1 VTLVSNPSVAQK
13 RNLTPFIILQLA
25 NVTSIISG
33 SMVFIAIP
41 WIALEITGT
50 ATSAGLVVALTAIPG
65 LLVAPLVG
73 SVIDRFG
80 RRRIAIWSEV
90 LTVVTSLLIP
100 IFSGFWQ
107 LTLPAMIAIGML
119 RAMVAPGGGTSRKSL
134 IPDVATPAKMTLD
147 RANSIHEGLYATG
160 FAIGPALAT
169 FCIAWFGSSNTFL
182 VVAAFGGLSAL
193 FTLMIRVQEQQEEKD
208 ESDSGSFFKY
218 AMQGFVVL
226 FSNPPVFLV
235 MAAVMTLALIYL
247 PTEMVI
253 LPAYYAA
260 LEDPTGLGVAI
271 SACAA
276 ASIIG
281 ALGFEQIHKRVSYA
295 NILRFSIGGIGLSML
310 PVSQLPAQWVIVAFF
325 FTLGLAWGPLLPLLN
340 TVIQT
345 RIPANKRGRV
355 FALEMTIWN
364 AGPMIS
370 MVAVGSAVDA
380 FGVKGVY
387 TVLAVGVLVAA
398 ILVSTNKHMKELN
411 N

>member
-1 VTLVSNPSVAQK
+1 
-13 RNLTPFIILQLA
+13 
-25 NVTSIISG
+25 
-33 SMVFIAIP
+33 
-41 WIALEITGT
+41 
-50 ATSAGLVVALTAIPG
+50 
-65 LLVAPLVG
+65 VG

-90 LTVVTSLLIP
+90 LTVVTSLMIP
-100 IFSGFWQ
+100 IFSGYWQ
-107 LTLPAMIAIGML
+107 LTLPALIVIGML

-147 RANSIHEGLYATG
+147 RANSIHEGLFATG

-169 FCIAWFGSSNTFL
+169 FCIAWFGSANTFL
-182 VVAAFGGLSAL
+182 VVAAFGALSAM
-193 FTLMIRVQEQQEEKD
+193 FALMIRVHEQQEEKD
-208 ESDSGSFFKY
+208 DSDTGSVFKY
-218 AMQGFVVL
+218 AIQGFVVL
-226 FSNPPVFLV
+226 FSNPPVFLM
-235 MAAVMTLALIYL
+235 MAAIMTLALIYL

-253 LPAYYAA
+253 LPAYYKA
-260 LEDPTGLGVAI
+260 LEDPTGLGIAI
-271 SACAA
+271 SAGAA
-276 ASIIG
+276 ASIVG

-295 NILRFSIGGIGLSML
+295 NILRISIIGIGLSML
-310 PVSQLPAQWVIVAFF
+310 PMSQLPAQWVIVAFF

-364 AGPMIS
+364 AGPMVS

-387 TVLAVGVLVAA
+387 TVLAIGVLVAA
-398 ILVSTNKHMKELN
+398 ILVSTNKYMKELN